1 MKFKTICLVLSLV
14 LIANSLARKPEID
27 QIVES
32 KDKIEEEKSADS
44 IRLEVLNA
52 TPEEGDIIK
61 YLSKKVKQIEKFVLV
76 KSLSWDDFVDIVAQD
91 DTDYNK
97 NKSKALSKA
106 QLELEMNECL
116 AFTNLKGEV
125 YILDKAPD
133 SYKSQQTRSQEEI
146 QFDLIHE
153 FVHALSAPGGYSRL
167 HNFNAKFNDAGI
179 NYFAEEIA
187 KFNNYPVFVRYEK
200 QTSAMRHLKNI
211 MGPKPNTEI
220 YNLVFKFTLPEF
232 MRNLAQN
239 YLTLEK
245 NPNGQN
251 KVFSQKRLTVETG
264 TSYFTELCESN
275 RWDII
280 EKFFKAPS
288 KKRLS
293 KLK

>member
-280 EKFFKAPS
+280 EKFFKSPN